1 MLSYKGN
8 MKKTDFIMLAHSIE
22 VNNSVINFVFWKS
35 QEKYILLLLNL

>member
-22 VNNSVINFVFWKS
+22 VNNSVINFVF
-35 QEKYILLLLNL
+35 EKVKKNTYYYY